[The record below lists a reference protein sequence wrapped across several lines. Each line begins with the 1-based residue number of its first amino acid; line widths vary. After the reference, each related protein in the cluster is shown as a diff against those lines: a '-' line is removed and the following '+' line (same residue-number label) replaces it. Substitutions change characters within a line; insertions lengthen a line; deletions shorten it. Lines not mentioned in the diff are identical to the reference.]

1 MIIPFQLR
9 RRFLM
14 FIPINRI
21 AILDFD
27 SLPQNFIRAQSTF
40 IQLLLLSQEL
50 RQQDGWHVDVTGS
63 ALFRVTSIYF
73 ANDKTSTAS
82 NSAVCPSTPPNP
94 CQTHKVLGAPPR
106 SILVWG
112 RGRRRRRHGPSHL
125 KTKAPPWGWS
135 LSAFGFHPGLKGDV
149 QVKGT

>member
-1 MIIPFQLR
+1 MSHVSGSFPSGTAR
-9 RRFLM
+9 Y
-14 FIPINRI
+14 
-21 AILDFD
+21 
-27 SLPQNFIRAQSTF
+27 S
-40 IQLLLLSQEL
+40 LLLHTFL
-50 RQQDGWHVDVTGS
+50 VT
-63 ALFRVTSIYF
+63 
-73 ANDKTSTAS
+73 
-82 NSAVCPSTPPNP
+82 
-94 CQTHKVLGAPPR
+94 QVLGAPPR